1 MKIILGILI
10 ATLFTSAAYAQ
21 EIKFGDPA
29 VQELKIR
36 ISENG
41 DVHVIH
47 EVQQSMKT
55 QQIEFLSTE
64 FTNFTIINDE
74 GEEPQYAEA
83 GGEKPG
89 IVLFPTKD
97 DITLEYDIEGMVK
110 EKNGLWTWDYVYLAD
125 SSFYLPEN
133 VRLFYV
139 NDNLVDLKDQEGFRC
154 HGCQVMLEYELSPT
168 IITKQVQWE
177 DKKFDVQIITQTKIS
192 SLKLDQ
198 PQKKISFE
206 VTEPNK
212 YVTLIIPRELLWNPY
227 EVLLNDELL
236 KKQER
241 LGEDNNVWL
250 HIKPNETGTVEIIGV
265 SVVPEFP
272 LAMILVL
279 SIAMVVAIYANRLN
293 LR

>member
-1 MKIILGILI
+1 
-10 ATLFTSAAYAQ
+10 
-21 EIKFGDPA
+21 
-29 VQELKIR
+29 
-36 ISENG
+36 
-41 DVHVIH
+41 
-47 EVQQSMKT
+47 
-55 QQIEFLSTE
+55 
-64 FTNFTIINDE
+64 
-74 GEEPQYAEA
+74 
-83 GGEKPG
+83 
-89 IVLFPTKD
+89 
-97 DITLEYDIEGMVK
+97 
-110 EKNGLWTWDYVYLAD
+110 
-125 SSFYLPEN
+125 
-133 VRLFYV
+133 
-139 NDNLVDLKDQEGFRC
+139 
-154 HGCQVMLEYELSPT
+154 MLEYELSPT